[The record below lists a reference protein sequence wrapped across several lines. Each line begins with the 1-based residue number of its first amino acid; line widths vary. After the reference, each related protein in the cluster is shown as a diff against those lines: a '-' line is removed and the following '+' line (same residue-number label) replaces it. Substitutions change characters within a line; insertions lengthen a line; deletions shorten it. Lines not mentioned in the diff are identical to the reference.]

1 LARGCEFERAQTEL
15 SLMASEPVHSGTA
28 VYSNANGVHGGGLI
42 SESEA
47 AVAIE
52 NEEQRQTGHDE
63 RVALAVS
70 ADDFSA
76 LEERVRRAV
85 DVVKRERQ
93 ARAAVEARVAELEA
107 HATDAEAR
115 AAQAEAQLQ
124 AQTPLLER
132 LENEMSALRT
142 ERDQVRQ
149 RVERL
154 LAQLDALEL

>member
-1 LARGCEFERAQTEL
+1 
-15 SLMASEPVHSGTA
+15 
-28 VYSNANGVHGGGLI
+28 LI